1 MSGPSLIDHFSSL
14 EDPRQAWK
22 VLFPLPE
29 VLLLVLCGTL
39 AGAEDFVEIR
49 RWGQMHEDFLRR
61 LLPYKAGIPSHDTLN
76 DIINAMDG
84 GLFAECFTAWVEGLR
99 APVAPSAVPE
109 IVAIDGKTSRRTHDR
124 SKDRGPLHTVSAW
137 ASSQRLV
144 LGQQACAAKSNE
156 ITAIPLLLERLALTG
171 ALVTI
176 DAMGT
181 HTSCR
186 KSRPELASVL
196 GSTSQAKLTWQA
208 RVNFYGN
215 WYQTK
220 IAQAIL
226 DRGGDYLLA
235 VKDNQPSLHD
245 EIRRYLDDPAAII
258 HSRFETTDADHG
270 RVELRRHCVSH
281 DVDWLT
287 TARRFPGEP
296 RFPGLR
302 AIAVVEAEVDRNGT
316 TSLER
321 RYYLSSMPLDAKLFA
336 YAVRCHWHVENRL
349 HWVLD
354 VVFHEDL
361 SRLRSGAGPQNM
373 ATVRHMAMN
382 LLQGP
387 MDKHS
392 LKVRRKSAA
401 WDTAYLEALL
411 RQSA

>member
-1 MSGPSLIDHFSSL
+1 MPGPSLIEHFAAL
-14 EDPRQAWK
+14 EDPRQSWK

-49 RWGQMHEDFLRR
+49 RWGQMHQDFLRR
-61 LLPYKAGIPSHDTLN
+61 LLPFKAGVPSHDTVN
-76 DIINAMDG
+76 DVINAIDG
-84 GLFAECFTAWVEGLR
+84 ALFAECFAAWVETLR
-99 APVAPSAVPE
+99 DPAAAPAATPE

-124 SKDRGPLHTVSAW
+124 AKDRGPLHMVSAW

-144 LGQQACAAKSNE
+144 LGQQACEAKSNE

-181 HTSCR
+181 
-186 KSRPELASVL
+186 
-196 GSTSQAKLTWQA
+196 
-208 RVNFYGN
+208 
-215 WYQTK
+215 QTK

-226 DRGGDYLLA
+226 ERGGGYLLA
-235 VKDNQPSLHD
+235 LRDNQASLHD
-245 EIRRYLDDPAAII
+245 EVRRYLDDPAAKV
-258 HSRFETTDADHG
+258 HSRFEATDGDHG
-270 RVELRRHCVSH
+270 RIEVRRHRVSH
-281 DVDWLT
+281 DVNWLA

-302 AIAVVEAEVDRNGT
+302 AIAVVEAEVERRGS

-321 RYYLSSMPLDAKLFA
+321 RYYLSSLPLDAKLFA
-336 YAVRCHWHVENRL
+336 HAVRCHWHVENRL

-382 LLQGP
+382 LLLGP
-387 MDKHS
+387 KDKHS

-411 RQSA
+411 RQPA

>member
-1 MSGPSLIDHFSSL
+1 MPGQSLIGQFAAL
-14 EDPRQAWK
+14 EDPRQSWK

-49 RWGQMHEDFLRR
+49 RWGQMHQDFLRR
-61 LLPYKAGIPSHDTLN
+61 LLPFKAGVPSHDTLN
-76 DIINAMDG
+76 DVINAIDG
-84 GLFAECFTAWVEGLR
+84 ALFAECFTAWVETLR
-99 APVAPSAVPE
+99 DPAVVPATAPE

-124 SKDRGPLHTVSAW
+124 GRDRGPLHMVSAW

-144 LGQQACAAKSNE
+144 LGQQACGAKSNE

-181 HTSCR
+181 
-186 KSRPELASVL
+186 
-196 GSTSQAKLTWQA
+196 
-208 RVNFYGN
+208 
-215 WYQTK
+215 QTK
-220 IAQAIL
+220 IAQAIIE
-226 DRGGDYLLA
+226 RGGHYLLA

-245 EIRRYLDDPAAII
+245 EIRRYLDDKAALI
-258 HSRFETTDADHG
+258 HSRLETTDGNHG
-270 RVELRRHCVSH
+270 RIEVRRHLVSH

-302 AIAVVEAEVDRNGT
+302 AIAMVEAEVERNGS

-354 VVFHEDL
+354 VVFREDL

-382 LLQGP
+382 LLQRHN
-387 MDKHS
+387 DKHS

-401 WDTAYLEALL
+401 WDKAYLEALL

>member
-1 MSGPSLIDHFSSL
+1 MPCPSLMDRFSAL
-14 EDPRQAWK
+14 EDPRQSWK

-49 RWGQMHEDFLRR
+49 RWGQMHGDFLRR
-61 LLPYKAGIPSHDTLN
+61 LLPFKAGIPSHDTLN
-76 DIINAMDG
+76 DVLNAIDG
-84 GLFAECFTAWVEGLR
+84 TLFAQCFTAWVEGLR
-99 APVAPSAVPE
+99 APVSASAATPE
-109 IVAIDGKTSRRTHDR
+109 VVAIDGKTSRRTHDR
-124 SKDRGPLHTVSAW
+124 GKDRGPLHMVSAW
-137 ASSQRLV
+137 ASGQRLV
-144 LGQQACAAKSNE
+144 LGQQACQAKSNE

-181 HTSCR
+181 
-186 KSRPELASVL
+186 
-196 GSTSQAKLTWQA
+196 
-208 RVNFYGN
+208 
-215 WYQTK
+215 QTK

-226 DRGGDYLLA
+226 NRGGDYLLA

-245 EIRRYLDDPAAII
+245 EIRRYLNDKAAVI
-258 HSRFETTDADHG
+258 HSQFETTDGNHG
-270 RVELRRHCVSH
+270 RIEVRRHLVSH

-302 AIAVVEAEVDRNGT
+302 AIAMVEAEVERNGS

-321 RYYLSSMPLDAKLFA
+321 RYFLSSLPLDAKLFA

-387 MDKHS
+387 NDKHS
-392 LKVRRKSAA
+392 IKVRRKSAA
-401 WDTAYLEALL
+401 WDTNYLEALL
-411 RQSA
+411 RQSQ

>member
-1 MSGPSLIDHFSSL
+1 MPGPSLIDHFAVL
-14 EDPRQAWK
+14 EDPRQSWK

-29 VLLLVLCGTL
+29 VLLVVLCATL

-49 RWGQMHEDFLRR
+49 RWGQTHQEFLRR
-61 LLPYKAGIPSHDTLN
+61 LLPFKAGVPSHDTLN
-76 DIINAMDG
+76 DVINALDG
-84 GLFAECFTAWVEGLR
+84 ALFAECFTAWVETLR
-99 APVAPSAVPE
+99 DPAPAPSTAPE

-124 SKDRGPLHTVSAW
+124 AKDRGPLHMVSAW

-144 LGQQACAAKSNE
+144 LGQQACEAKSNE

-181 HTSCR
+181 
-186 KSRPELASVL
+186 
-196 GSTSQAKLTWQA
+196 
-208 RVNFYGN
+208 
-215 WYQTK
+215 QTK
-220 IAQAIL
+220 IAQAVL

-235 VKDNQPSLHD
+235 LKGNQSSLHD
-245 EIRRYLDDPAAII
+245 EIRRYLDDPAGKV
-258 HSRFETTDADHG
+258 HSRFETTDGDHG
-270 RVELRRHCVSH
+270 RIEVRRHWVSH

-302 AIAVVEAEVDRNGT
+302 AIAVVEAEVERNAS
-316 TSLER
+316 TSSER
-321 RYYLSSMPLDAKLFA
+321 RYYLSSLPLDAKLFA
-336 YAVRCHWHVENRL
+336 HAVRCHWHVENRL

-361 SRLRSGAGPQNM
+361 NRLRSGAGPQNM

-382 LLQGP
+382 LLRGP
-387 MDKHS
+387 KDKHS

>member
-1 MSGPSLIDHFSSL
+1 MPGLSLIDQFAAL
-14 EDPRQAWK
+14 KDPRQSWK
-22 VLFPLPE
+22 VLYPLPE

-39 AGAEDFVEIR
+39 AGAEDFVEIK
-49 RWGQMHEDFLRR
+49 RWGQMHQEFLLR
-61 LLPYKAGIPSHDTLN
+61 LLPYKAGVPSHDTLN
-76 DIINAMDG
+76 DVINAIDG
-84 GLFAECFTAWVEGLR
+84 ALFAQCFAAWVEGLR
-99 APVAPSAVPE
+99 APAPVSATVPE

-124 SKDRGPLHTVSAW
+124 SKVRGPLHMVSAW

-144 LGQQACAAKSNE
+144 LGQQACEAKSNE

-181 HTSCR
+181 QTS
-186 KSRPELASVL
+186 
-196 GSTSQAKLTWQA
+196 
-208 RVNFYGN
+208 
-215 WYQTK
+215 
-220 IAQAIL
+220 IAQAVL

-235 VKDNQPSLHD
+235 LKGNQFSLHD
-245 EIRRYLDDPAAII
+245 EIRRYLDDPATMI
-258 HSRFETTDADHG
+258 HSRFETTDGDHG
-270 RVELRRHCVSH
+270 RIEVRRHLVSH

-287 TARRFPGEP
+287 TSRRFPGEP

-302 AIAVVEAEVDRNGT
+302 AIAVVEAEVERNGS
-316 TSLER
+316 TSIER
-321 RYYLSSMPLDAKLFA
+321 RYFLSSMPLDARLFA

-382 LLQGP
+382 LLRGP
-387 MDKHS
+387 KDKHS

-401 WDTAYLEALL
+401 WDTEYLEDLL

>member
-1 MSGPSLIDHFSSL
+1 MSGPSLIEHFGAL
-14 EDPRQAWK
+14 EDPRQSWK

-29 VLLLVLCGTL
+29 ILLLVLCGIL
-39 AGAEDFVEIR
+39 AGAEDFVEIK
-49 RWGQMHEDFLRR
+49 RWGQVHQEFLRR
-61 LLPYKAGIPSHDTLN
+61 LLPFKAGVPSHDTLN
-76 DIINAMDG
+76 DVINAIDG
-84 GLFAECFTAWVEGLR
+84 ALFAQCFTAWVEGLR
-99 APVAPSAVPE
+99 EQTPSLAPE
-109 IVAIDGKTSRRTHDR
+109 IIAIDGKTSRRTHDR
-124 SKDRGPLHTVSAW
+124 SKDRGPLHMVSAW

-144 LGQQACAAKSNE
+144 LGQQACEAKSNE

-181 HTSCR
+181 
-186 KSRPELASVL
+186 
-196 GSTSQAKLTWQA
+196 
-208 RVNFYGN
+208 
-215 WYQTK
+215 QTK
-220 IAQAIL
+220 VAQAIL

-235 VKDNQPSLHD
+235 VKGNQQHLHD
-245 EIRRYLDDPAAII
+245 DVRRYLDDPAATIC
-258 HSRFETTDADHG
+258 SRFETTDGDHG
-270 RVELRRHCVSH
+270 RIEVRRHAVSH
-281 DVDWLT
+281 DVGWLT
-287 TARRFPGEP
+287 TARRYPGEP

-302 AIAVVEAEVDRNGT
+302 AIAMVEAEVERNGS

-321 RYYLSSMPLDAKLFA
+321 RYYLSSLPLDAKLFA
-336 YAVRCHWHVENRL
+336 HAIRCHWHVENRL

-382 LLQGP
+382 LLRGP
-387 MDKHS
+387 KDKHS

-401 WDTAYLEALL
+401 WDTDYLEALL

>member
-1 MSGPSLIDHFSSL
+1 MPGPSLIDHFAAL
-14 EDPRQAWK
+14 EDPRQSWK

-49 RWGQMHEDFLRR
+49 RWGQMHQEFLRR
-61 LLPYKAGIPSHDTLN
+61 LLPFKAGVPSHDTLN
-76 DIINAMDG
+76 DVINALDG
-84 GLFAECFTAWVEGLR
+84 ALFAQCFTAWVETLR
-99 APVAPSAVPE
+99 DPAPALSAASE
-109 IVAIDGKTSRRTHDR
+109 IVAIDGKTSRRTHDHR
-124 SKDRGPLHTVSAW
+124 RDRGPLHMVSAW

-144 LGQQACAAKSNE
+144 LGQQACQAKSNE
-156 ITAIPLLLERLALTG
+156 ITAIPLLLERLVLTG

-181 HTSCR
+181 
-186 KSRPELASVL
+186 
-196 GSTSQAKLTWQA
+196 
-208 RVNFYGN
+208 
-215 WYQTK
+215 QTK
-220 IAQAIL
+220 IAQAVL

-235 VKDNQPSLHD
+235 LKGNQSSLHD
-245 EIRRYLDDPAAII
+245 EVRRCLDDPAALI
-258 HSRFETTDADHG
+258 HSRWETTDGDHG
-270 RVELRRHCVSH
+270 RIELRRHRVSH

-287 TARRFPGEP
+287 TGRRFPGEP

-302 AIAVVEAEVDRNGT
+302 AIAVVEVERGGS

-321 RYYLSSMPLDAKLFA
+321 RYYLSSLPLEARLFA
-336 YAVRCHWHVENRL
+336 HAVRCHWHIENRL

-382 LLQGP
+382 LLQAP
-387 MDKHS
+387 KDKHS

-401 WDTAYLEALL
+401 WDTDYLETLL
-411 RQSA
+411 RQST

>member
-1 MSGPSLIDHFSSL
+1 MPVPSLIDHFAAL
-14 EDPRQAWK
+14 EDPRQSWK

-29 VLLLVLCGTL
+29 VLLVVLCGTL

-49 RWGQMHEDFLRR
+49 RWGQMHQEFLRR
-61 LLPYKAGIPSHDTLN
+61 LLPYKAGLPSHDTLN
-76 DIINAMDG
+76 DVVNAIDG
-84 GLFAECFTAWVEGLR
+84 TLFAQCFSAWVEGLR
-99 APVAPSAVPE
+99 DQVPAGAPE

-124 SKDRGPLHTVSAW
+124 GKDRGPLHLVSAW

-144 LGQQACAAKSNE
+144 LGQQACEAKSNE
-156 ITAIPLLLERLALTG
+156 ITAIPMLLERLALTG

-176 DAMGT
+176 DAMG
-181 HTSCR
+181 
-186 KSRPELASVL
+186 A
-196 GSTSQAKLTWQA
+196 
-208 RVNFYGN
+208 
-215 WYQTK
+215 QTK

-235 VKDNQPSLHD
+235 LKDNQASLHD
-245 EIRRYLDDPAAII
+245 EVRRYLDDRAAKI
-258 HSRFETTDADHG
+258 HSRFETTDGDHG
-270 RVELRRHCVSH
+270 RIEVRRHLVSH
-281 DVDWLT
+281 DLDWLS

-302 AIAVVEAEVDRNGT
+302 AIAVVEAEVERNGS
-316 TSLER
+316 TSRER
-321 RYYLSSMPLDAKLFA
+321 RYYLSSLPIDAKLFA
-336 YAVRCHWHVENRL
+336 YAVRCHWHIENRL

-382 LLQGP
+382 LLRTP
-387 MDKHS
+387 KDKHS

>member
-1 MSGPSLIDHFSSL
+1 MSGASLIEHFAAL
-14 EDPRQAWK
+14 RDPRQSWK

-29 VLLLVLCGTL
+29 ILLIVLCGTL
-39 AGAEDFVEIR
+39 AGAEDFVEIS
-49 RWGQMHEDFLRR
+49 RWGQMHEAFLRR
-61 LLPYKAGIPSHDTLN
+61 LLPFKAGVPSHDTLN
-76 DIINAMDG
+76 DVINAIDSV
-84 GLFAECFTAWVEGLR
+84 LFAQCFTAWVEGLR
-99 APVAPSAVPE
+99 EPAPASAAPE

-124 SKDRGPLHTVSAW
+124 GKDRGPLHLVSAW

-144 LGQQACAAKSNE
+144 LGQQACEAKSNE
-156 ITAIPLLLERLALTG
+156 ITAIPRLLERLALTG

-181 HTSCR
+181 
-186 KSRPELASVL
+186 
-196 GSTSQAKLTWQA
+196 
-208 RVNFYGN
+208 
-215 WYQTK
+215 QTK

-235 VKDNQPSLHD
+235 LKDNQASLHD
-245 EIRRYLDDPAAII
+245 EVRHFFDDPAAKH
-258 HSRFETTDADHG
+258 HSHIETTDGDHG
-270 RVELRRHCVSH
+270 RIEIRRHVVSH
-281 DVDWLT
+281 EVDWLT
-287 TARRFPGEP
+287 TDRRFPGEP
-296 RFPGLR
+296 RFPRLS
-302 AIAVVEAEVDRNGT
+302 AIAMAEVERRGGS

-361 SRLRSGAGPQNM
+361 SRLRSVAGPQNM
-373 ATVRHMAMN
+373 ATVRHMAIN
-382 LLQGP
+382 LLRQP
-387 MDKHS
+387 KDKHS

>member
-1 MSGPSLIDHFSSL
+1 MPGPSLIDHFAVL
-14 EDPRQAWK
+14 EDPRQSWK

-29 VLLLVLCGTL
+29 VLLVVLCATL

-49 RWGQMHEDFLRR
+49 RWGQTHQEFLRR
-61 LLPYKAGIPSHDTLN
+61 LLPFKAGVPSHDTLN
-76 DIINAMDG
+76 DVINALDG
-84 GLFAECFTAWVEGLR
+84 ALFAECFTAWVETLR
-99 APVAPSAVPE
+99 DPAPAPSTAPE

-124 SKDRGPLHTVSAW
+124 AKDRGPLHMVSAW

-144 LGQQACAAKSNE
+144 LGQQACEAKSNE

-181 HTSCR
+181 
-186 KSRPELASVL
+186 
-196 GSTSQAKLTWQA
+196 
-208 RVNFYGN
+208 
-215 WYQTK
+215 QTK
-220 IAQAIL
+220 IAQAVL

-235 VKDNQPSLHD
+235 LKGNQSSLHD
-245 EIRRYLDDPAAII
+245 EIRRYLDDPAGKV
-258 HSRFETTDADHG
+258 HSRFETTDGDHG
-270 RVELRRHCVSH
+270 RIEVRRHWVSH

-302 AIAVVEAEVDRNGT
+302 AIAVVEAEVERNAS
-316 TSLER
+316 TSSER
-321 RYYLSSMPLDAKLFA
+321 RYYLSSLPLDAKLFA
-336 YAVRCHWHVENRL
+336 HAVRCHWHVENRL

-361 SRLRSGAGPQNM
+361 NRLRSGAGPQNM

-382 LLQGP
+382 LLRGP
-387 MDKHS
+387 KDKHS
-392 LKVRRKSAA
+392 LKVSRKSAA